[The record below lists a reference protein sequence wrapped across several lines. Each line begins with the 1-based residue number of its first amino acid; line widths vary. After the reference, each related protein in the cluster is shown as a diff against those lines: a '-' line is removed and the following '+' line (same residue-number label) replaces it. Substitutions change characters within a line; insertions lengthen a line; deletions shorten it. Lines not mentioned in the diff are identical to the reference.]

1 MTHDFAYDNF
11 AICYVFFNGS
21 QSGQKETLF
30 SALFFLNTCNG
41 CFSERFTDFEKS
53 EMNTTSVKNVVTS
66 EYFKWNELSNTFIMK
81 QWMYLFF
88 FGSFAHFFHVPNLRT
103 FAKYHDLN
111 FQAKVTIFYQFLK
124 NLEEGWVKITLFPLW
139 KHTLNS

>member
-11 AICYVFFNGS
+11 AICYVLVRNKYYVVLTSNTQNVFSSNDFFNGS

-41 CFSERFTDFEKS
+41 CFSERFADFEKS

-66 EYFKWNELSNTFIMK
+66 EYFK
-81 QWMYLFF
+81 
-88 FGSFAHFFHVPNLRT
+88 
-103 FAKYHDLN
+103 
-111 FQAKVTIFYQFLK
+111 
-124 NLEEGWVKITLFPLW
+124 
-139 KHTLNS
+139 